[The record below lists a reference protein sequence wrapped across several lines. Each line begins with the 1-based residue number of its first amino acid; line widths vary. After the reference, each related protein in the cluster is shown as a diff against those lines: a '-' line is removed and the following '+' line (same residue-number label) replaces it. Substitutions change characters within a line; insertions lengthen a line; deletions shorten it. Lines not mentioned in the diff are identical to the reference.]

1 MKEPRASR
9 HFIMESSDYVARRIL
24 FEILDIA
31 TPIDERFE
39 SIYEVLYDWMESY
52 SEQFGDA
59 IFYRLP
65 GCKTTRDELLRD
77 MAQLYAGIIARVSDV
92 HSITTLHALFT
103 VTFYMMVKY
112 KERQP
117 SMCGDIVYYF
127 KLITQRLE
135 SWNTLEHLTNN
146 GARA

>member
-1 MKEPRASR
+1 
-9 HFIMESSDYVARRIL
+9 MESSGYVARRIL

-31 TPIDERFE
+31 TPIDERYE
-39 SIYEVLYDWMESY
+39 PIYELLYDWMESY
-52 SEQFGDA
+52 TEEFGGA

-65 GCKTTRDELLRD
+65 VCKTTRDELLRD
-77 MAQLYAGIIARVSDV
+77 MAQLYAGILARVNDI
-92 HSITTLHALFT
+92 HGITTLHSLFT

-127 KLITQRLE
+127 KIITRRLE
-135 SWNTLEHLTNN
+135 SWNTLEYLTDRYDAH
-146 GARA
+146 GA